1 MTVCHFYFYKSECS
15 RHLFLRD
22 YFCILKENYNQMSV
36 DFFEEGNVSNPK
48 KTRKGSTTPILD
60 NFSRDLNKMVEEGK
74 IDPVI
79 GRDSEVKR
87 IAQILSRKKKNN
99 VVIVGDAG
107 VGKSALVEKLAQMI
121 VKGDCP
127 SNLLDKRIVS
137 LDLTSLVA
145 GTKYRGQFE
154 ERIKAI
160 LNELQN
166 EPNVIVFVDEI
177 HTMVG
182 AGNASGSM
190 DAANIMKPALARG
203 EIQCIGATTFD
214 EFKKHIEKD
223 GALVRRFQK
232 IILKEP
238 TKEETV
244 QILNNL
250 RESYQNF
257 HKVFYEPEVF
267 ETIVNLSSRFIT
279 DRQFPD
285 KAIDVMDELGSDKK
299 INTKI
304 PEIIEKLK
312 KESDDLKDKK
322 IQVVKSQNYEQ
333 AAKLRDEER
342 KLLSKLDDEK
352 KKWLDKQKDNK
363 TPVTVAD
370 VYEIISQ
377 ITGVPLSKIDERE
390 TTNLLNLEEKLKSKV
405 IGQDEAISII
415 SKSIRRNRVGI
426 KDTNKPI
433 GSFIFL
439 GSTGV
444 GKTYLAKSIAEL
456 LFGDSEKVIRVDMSE
471 YMEKHNVAK
480 LIGSPPGYV
489 GYDEG
494 GQLTEKI
501 KNNPF
506 SVVLFDEVEK
516 AHKDVF
522 NILLQI
528 LDEGHLT
535 DSFGRKVNFTN
546 TIVIMTS
553 NIGAKKVSEFGK
565 GVGFSSSSSASQNFE
580 VKKSIVQKSLKQH
593 FNPEF
598 LNRVDDIISFNSL
611 DKDVIKKIIEI
622 ELNKLGV
629 RLKEKNYKVS
639 FDKTIVER
647 ISELNIQED
656 FGARPIKRIIQNM
669 CEDYLSDSILKG
681 EIKEN
686 ESINLKFKD
695 GEIKIFKKKG

>member
-1 MTVCHFYFYKSECS
+1 
-15 RHLFLRD
+15 
-22 YFCILKENYNQMSV
+22 MSV

-107 VGKSALVEKLAQMI
+107 VGKSALVEKLAQLI
-121 VKGDCP
+121 IKGDCP

-166 EPNVIVFVDEI
+166 EPNVIVFIDEI

-250 RESYQNF
+250 KDSYQSF
-257 HKVFYEPEVF
+257 HKVFYEPNVF

-304 PEIIEKLK
+304 PEVLEKLK
-312 KESDDLKDKK
+312 KDSDELKERK

-342 KLLSKLDDEK
+342 KILSRLDEEK
-352 KKWLDKQKDNK
+352 KKWLEKQKDNK
-363 TPVTVAD
+363 TPVTVDD
-370 VYEIISQ
+370 VYDIISQ
-377 ITGVPLSKIDERE
+377 MTGVPLSKIDERE
-390 TTNLLNLEEKLKSKV
+390 TSNLLSLEEKLKSKV
-405 IGQDEAISII
+405 IGQDDAISII
-415 SKSIRRNRVGI
+415 SKAIRRNRVGI

-444 GKTYLAKSIAEL
+444 GKTYLAKSIAEI
-456 LFGDSEKVIRVDMSE
+456 LFGDPDKVVRVDMSE

-565 GVGFSSSSSASQNFE
+565 GVGFDSSSSNTQNFE

-611 DKDVIKKIIEI
+611 DKDVIKKIIGI
-622 ELNKLGV
+622 ELNKLVV
-629 RLKEKNYKVS
+629 RLKDKNFKIS
-639 FDKTIVER
+639 FDKTIIER
-647 ISELNIQED
+647 ISELNTQED
-656 FGARPIKRIIQNM
+656 YGARPIKRIIQNL
-669 CEDYLSDSILKG
+669 CEDFLSDSILKG
-681 EIKEN
+681 DIKEN
-686 ESINLKFKD
+686 ETVTLKFKD
-695 GEIKIFKKKG
+695 GEIKIFKKKV

>member
-1 MTVCHFYFYKSECS
+1 
-15 RHLFLRD
+15 
-22 YFCILKENYNQMSV
+22 MSV
-36 DFFEEGNVSNPK
+36 DFFEEGQVSNPK
-48 KTRKGSTTPILD
+48 KTKKGSTTPILD
-60 NFSRDLNKMVEEGK
+60 NFSRDLNKLALEGK
-74 IDPVI
+74 IDPVV
-79 GRDSEVKR
+79 GRDAEVKR

-99 VVIVGDAG
+99 AVIVGDAG
-107 VGKSALVEKLAQMI
+107 VGKSALVEKLALLI
-121 VKGDCP
+121 VKGECP
-127 SNLLDKRIVS
+127 SNLLDKRIMA

-160 LNELQN
+160 LNELQS
-166 EPNVIVFVDEI
+166 EPNVIVFIDEI

-182 AGNASGSM
+182 AGNASGAM
-190 DAANIMKPALARG
+190 DAANILKPALARG

-223 GALVRRFQK
+223 AALVRRFQK
-232 IILKEP
+232 IVLKEP
-238 TKEETV
+238 SKSETI
-244 QILNNL
+244 QILKNL
-250 RESYQNF
+250 KDSYESF
-257 HKVFYEPEVF
+257 HKVSYGEGVV
-267 ETIVNLSSRFIT
+267 ETIVNLSSRYIT

-285 KAIDVMDELGSDKK
+285 KAIDVLDELGSDKK

-304 PEIIEKLK
+304 PESIEKLK
-312 KESDDLKDKK
+312 KESDEIKERK

-333 AAKLRDEER
+333 AAKLRDKER
-342 KLLSKLDDEK
+342 KIITKLEEEK
-352 KKWLDKQKDNK
+352 TKWLEKQKDNK
-363 TPVTVAD
+363 VPVSVDD

-377 ITGVPLSKIDERE
+377 MTGVPISKVDNNEID
-390 TTNLLNLEEKLKSKV
+390 NLLKLEERLKSKV
-405 IGQDEAISII
+405 IGQDDAISII

-426 KDTNKPI
+426 KDSNKPI

-444 GKTYLAKSIAEL
+444 GKTYLAKSIAEV

-506 SVVLFDEVEK
+506 SVVLFDEIEK

-565 GVGFSSSSSASQNFE
+565 GVGFDTSFSDLQNSD

-598 LNRVDDIISFNSL
+598 LNRIDDIISFNALNKES
-611 DKDVIKKIIEI
+611 IHKIIEI
-622 ELNKLGV
+622 ELGKLTN
-629 RLKEKNYKVS
+629 RLKEKNYKIT

-647 ISELNIQED
+647 ISELNTQED
-656 FGARPIKRIIQNM
+656 YGARPIKRIIQNL
-669 CEDYLSDSILKG
+669 CEDFLSESILRS

-686 ESINLKFKD
+686 ENITLKFKD
-695 GEIKIFKKKG
+695 GNIKIFKKRG